1 MVLTLDRALE
11 APSGVFGVPVEF
23 ALPVTLVAMLL
34 TAIVV
39 LFYLAV
45 RGSEPGD
52 RLDTLRAFVLLV
64 GALGDVVRG
73 CLEAVARIFSRQPP
87 SDL

>member
-1 MVLTLDRALE
+1 MVLTLDPALE

-45 RGSEPGD
+45 RGSEPG
-52 RLDTLRAFVLLV
+52 TGSTPSGPSSSWWVPSATSFV
-64 GALGDVVRG
+64 DVWR
-73 CLEAVARIFSRQPP
+73 R
-87 SDL
+87 